1 MSKPRTVSL
10 PTLTRLLPYPWL
22 PSAVSEVAAGQGVWV
37 VWAEHPQLVGEQL
50 GVGGGGAG
58 RVPGLPT
65 PVGEVAAGGQ
75 GVGVV
80 WAEHPQLV
88 GEQLGV
94 GGGGA
99 GRVPG
104 FPQPGGEV
112 AAGGQG
118 VGVVSPNGLGEREQS
133 SRLRLRPK
141 PAAHAVVGET

>member
-1 MSKPRTVSL
+1 MSKPRIVSL

-22 PSAVSEVAAGQGVWV
+22 PSAVSEVAAGQGVW
-37 VWAEHPQLVGEQL
+37 
-50 GVGGGGAG
+50 
-58 RVPGLPT
+58 
-65 PVGEVAAGGQ
+65 
-75 GVGVV
+75 VV